1 MKRRIFTALLA
12 MLIIVTAIPFA
23 ANASSDAPEVK
34 ASGTDSTFMSGA
46 PISTV
51 RIDNSKITRDNA
63 VIYHPDYSVGFRLDD
78 DGYVYA
84 PKCGVKSG
92 YTGLAYFTLTFADA
106 AILADGTRKNLVVK
120 FNDVTTI
127 GKNGT
132 ANYYDYLKFARITND
147 ANMPLVY
154 APLSVNEKKHIA
166 VRSAITFS
174 VSNAGDSD
182 TMIFAANRINTSR
195 IGNNNFAQIVDAS
208 GHYCYS
214 ESMEPL
220 SGIADGSDIYTTEN
234 STLNVVEG
242 KTSGSY
248 GIRFVGSG
256 SFNGDYSEGFAT
268 VGTAKNG
275 FSSRV
280 WSTAGTNDAPLEI
293 AFFTPVNAFSLET
306 AAGEKGSISLWADG
320 VANSTE
326 AAKLNGGTT
335 SAPLTY
341 SVPGGKDVTLAIT
354 PDYGYELDVL
364 SVNGQTVQPTSTQ
377 YRPDGGVSYE
387 LEISEIAA
395 DTAVCATFKK
405 THIHALS
412 YVNCTNDFGI
422 EVICSEDDCPWTNSK
437 LTVSANV
444 PDTITFLSNQSSS
457 ITLSGKDDLAAATHN
472 YVQAKLTY
480 QTIGENPIE
489 YTSFPNVCT
498 DYNAVITITDSR
510 NPNNVK
516 TYSVSKAFTFEKKAL
531 DPALIVECWTYGE
544 SPINPRL
551 ALSSNPEHALVAYYY
566 KPEGADDSEYTTDMP
581 VNAGKYTLK
590 AVRPETAHYKEGVA
604 MGGITIYKAAS
615 NPAVPTGITAAY
627 GTKLS
632 DVALPSNWA
641 WDNGD
646 QLVGNPGDNSF
657 SATYTP
663 DDAVNYT
670 TVQANINVNVT
681 KRPITITADDKHS
694 FQGFALADLSY
705 TVNGGIVEGD
715 NLGISLDTNANS
727 DVIGSYAITV
737 TASHPNY
744 DIMLV
749 DGTYTVNEAP
759 EYSFLGD
766 SEIIWTQGSEEN
778 ADFTIISDIENDLVY
793 GKFTDLKIDGATVG
807 KKNYIASSG
816 SLKIS
821 LKADYLN
828 TLAPGEHTVSVSFTD
843 GNVQGKL
850 TLLEA
855 APIVDDEENTDDS
868 ENEEAAENEETAET
882 ENAAGS
888 KSLTSPATGNN
899 AGIYFAAFVA
909 FVLAMLAAA
918 VFKKRFRKN

>member
-1 MKRRIFTALLA
+1 MKKRIFTALLA
-12 MLIIVTAIPFA
+12 MLIIITAIPIA
-23 ANASSDAPEVK
+23 AHASDAPEVK
-34 ASGTDSTFMSGA
+34 AFGTDSTFLSAA

-51 RIDNSKITRDNA
+51 RIDNSKITRDN
-63 VIYHPDYSVGFRLDD
+63 VVLYHPDYSVGFRLDD

-92 YTGLAYFTLTFADA
+92 YTGLAYFTLTFANA

-132 ANYYDYLKFARITND
+132 ASYYDYLKFARITNN

-182 TMIFAANRINTSR
+182 TMIFAANQINTNR
-195 IGNNNFAQIVDAS
+195 IGNDNFAQIVDAS

-220 SGIADGSDIYTTEN
+220 GGIADGSDIYTTEN
-234 STLNVVEG
+234 SALNVVEG

-256 SFNGDYSEGFAT
+256 SSNGDYSEGFAT
-268 VGTAKNG
+268 VGTAKSG

-280 WSTAGTNDAPLEI
+280 WSSAGTNVAPLEI

-320 VANSTE
+320 TVNSTE
-326 AAKLNGGTT
+326 AAELSGGTT

-354 PDYGYELDVL
+354 PDYGYEIDTL
-364 SVNGQTVQPTSTQ
+364 SINGQEAQPTSTQ
-377 YRPDGGVSYE
+377 YQPNGGVSYE
-387 LEISEIAA
+387 LEISDIAA

-405 THIHALS
+405 AHIHNLS

-422 EVICSEDDCPWTNSK
+422 EVICSEDGCPWTDSK

-444 PDTITFLSNQSSS
+444 PDKITFLSPQVSS
-457 ITLSGKDDLAAATHN
+457 ITLSGKDDLANATHN

-489 YTSFPNVCT
+489 YTSFPNACT

-510 NPNNVK
+510 DTNNVK
-516 TYSVSKAFTFEKKAL
+516 TYSVSKTFTFEKKAL
-531 DPALIVECWTYGE
+531 EPALILENWTYGE
-544 SPINPRL
+544 APINPRL

-566 KPEGADDSEYTTDMP
+566 KPEGADDSAYTTDMP

-604 MGGITIYKAAS
+604 INGITIYQAAS
-615 NPAVPTGITAAY
+615 NPSVPTGITAVY

-632 DVALPSNWA
+632 DVALPSNWT
-641 WDNGD
+641 WDND
-646 QLVGNPGDNSF
+646 EQLVGNVGDNTF

-670 TVQANINVNVT
+670 TVQADINVNVT
-681 KRPITITADDKHS
+681 KRPITITADDKKS
-694 FQGFALADLSY
+694 FKGFSLADLTY
-705 TVNGGIVEGD
+705 TVDGRIVDGD
-715 NLGISLDTNANS
+715 NLGVSLNTNANS
-727 DVIGSYAITV
+727 DVVGSYEITV
-737 TASHPNY
+737 AAANPNY
-744 DIMLV
+744 NITLV
-749 DGTYTVNEAP
+749 GGTYTINEAP
-759 EYSFLGD
+759 KYSFVGD

-778 ADFTIISDIENDLVY
+778 AEFTVVSDIENDLVF
-793 GKFTDLKIDGATVG
+793 GKFTDLNIDGKTVG
-807 KKNYIASSG
+807 EKNYIASSG
-816 SLKIS
+816 SLKVS

-828 TLAPGEHTVSVSFTD
+828 TLAPGEHTVLVSFVD
-843 GNVQGKL
+843 GNVQGIL
-850 TLLEA
+850 NVLA
-855 APIVDDEENTDDS
+855 PAPITDDEENTNGS
-868 ENEEAAENEETAET
+868 ENEEAEENEETADS
-882 ENAAGS
+882 ENTADS

-899 AGIYFAAFVA
+899 AEIYFSAFIA
-909 FVLAMLAAA
+909 FALILLATI
-918 VFKKRFRKN
+918 VFKKRLNNN